1 MKIVART
8 STSLLVSLMVV
19 LGILQPHVWSYEVE
33 THADISEKAYGSA
46 KINDFLSEQLGIS
59 GNQGLAR
66 REFLF
71 QRRRPPVEWLRQGS
85 KDQDSGLRFLNH
97 FLDPIYNRGL
107 TVGVRLGE
115 RADEWALESPQEYAV
130 QDSSYKDARDYFRRS
145 LTEADPKDR
154 DHWLAT
160 TFYTLGHVIHLIQDM
175 ASPPHTRN
183 APHAGGVLG
192 PFSVVE
198 KYLDL
203 GPVRQRLTFSGY
215 DLPRAGFT
223 QARAFWVQT
232 DASGNPQNG
241 PSARGLSQ
249 IINRNFVSE
258 GTNFTAFQN
267 GDHAPEY
274 ANPVLNTQDC
284 YDEEVST
291 QDAEARPVA
300 GLVTFCRNSFTDPN
314 TGKLETN
321 PRMTTFSLFSRDLR
335 ERGKSVPGG
344 EFSLN
349 ALNAW
354 SIGQLTI
361 PRAVGYSAGLLDY
374 FFRGELDFVLYPDR
388 SDPAQLNLLF
398 WNNSTETMT
407 GSFTLYTEDKQG
419 RRVPVPGVSV
429 EGITLSGTETPDG
442 EDSYEITFTLDPAVK
457 LGGLTLVFSG
467 TLGAEEGAVAEKVK
481 PWQPT
486 LFAVQELAEF
496 TEPSRLNT
504 YLPELIPEDESWA
517 GEITRSNDPTKQR
530 AQGYFYASEE
540 PMPGR
545 FIKRVWVAGAT
556 GTRLRLNGVDVGQ
569 IWSRETGP
577 PLDPTTWEI
586 IIDGGWR
593 PSSLAFESTSGE
605 TTFAPLAW
613 WQGVYAVGRA
623 EIAWGCCNSRCTG
636 PLRGETRVSNGLVVS
651 VLFGDY
657 AEGVWPSSEPYTSS
671 GYVPLTG
678 LGGYALGTVPSSGEE
693 PFNYNACTETG
704 DYTWRGGIV
713 FAWPGSDPSNPMW
726 NESYAQVGE
735 GHLTFGPRP
744 DRTRPPI
751 PTVPEPSA
759 LPTLI
764 YKRSYRP
771 DELLWYGYL
780 GVTPPQY
787 QLELR

>member
-1 MKIVART
+1 MRTARAKVAGLLCSIV
-8 STSLLVSLMVV
+8 MI
-19 LGILQPHVWSYEVE
+19 LGPLPLSVWSYEVQ
-33 THADISEKAYGSA
+33 THADISREAYNLANIDGVLA
-46 KINDFLSEQLGIS
+46 DQLGLS
-59 GNQGLAR
+59 GSEKVAR
-66 REFLF
+66 GPFLF
-71 QRRRPPVEWLRQGS
+71 QVRQTPREWIRQGS
-85 KDQDSGLRFLNH
+85 KDEDEAIRFVNH
-97 FLDPIYNRGL
+97 FYDPIYNRGL
-107 TVGVRLGE
+107 TAGVQLGE
-115 RADEWALESPQEYAV
+115 RSFEWGLEAPQEF
-130 QDSSYKDARDYFRRS
+130 SYRDARRYFRLS
-145 LTEADPKDR
+145 LTEPDPRDR
-154 DHWLAT
+154 ERWLAE

-175 ASPPHTRN
+175 ASPAHTRN
-183 APHAGGVLG
+183 AMHAGWQGPFYLG
-192 PFSVVE
+192 PLSVVE

-203 GPVRQRLTFSGY
+203 DGVRQGLKFDGY
-215 DLPRAGFT
+215 PIPREGFT
-223 QARAFWVQT
+223 RPRDFWVDT
-232 DASGNPQNG
+232 DASGNPRNG
-241 PSARGLSQ
+241 PTARGLSQ

-374 FFRGELDFVLYPDR
+374 FFRGKLDFVLYPDR
-388 SDPAQLNLLF
+388 SDPARLNLLF

-429 EGITLSGTETPDG
+429 QGVALAGTETPDG
-442 EDSYEITFTLDPAVK
+442 EDSYEITFALDPAVK

-467 TLGAEEGAVAEKVK
+467 TLGAEEGAVAGKVK

-496 TEPSRLNT
+496 TELARVNT
-504 YLPELIPEDESWA
+504 YLPELIPEDQAWA
-517 GEITRSNDPTKQR
+517 GEITRANDPARQR

-545 FIKRVWVAGAT
+545 FIKRVWVAGAP

-569 IWSRETGP
+569 MWSREAGP
-577 PLDPTTWEI
+577 PLDPTTWEV

-678 LGGYALGTVPSSGEE
+678 LGGYAPGTVPSSGEE

-704 DYTWRGGIV
+704 DYTWRGGVV

-771 DELLWYGYL
+771 EELLWYGFL
-780 GVTPPQY
+780 GVTPPQF